1 MSTMEI
7 HTDIGSVITSLGLT
21 EADTGKLREFDRE
34 VRGVDGGNI
43 AYLTVDSDSGF
54 WSLQTERDDLIRY
67 SYMNRRQEGSKQV
80 KQWRSFVIKEGAILE
95 RAGDKWRQALS
106 SLRVGE
112 GESVHGMEEYPTL
125 PMEVVEALCAAVAVT
140 RRSAWVDS
148 EGGGRR
154 SSTMDDVTK
163 FVTEWV
169 YKAANPSRPP
179 PVLAS
184 NHKAEAKAAE
194 AAKAEWRI
202 ARIASTLPFM
212 AMSDEAG
219 SPQSGNQ
226 AAGFANASTGL
237 SSGKETLKWEPR
249 SAWVED
255 LAKTM
260 EGTHTVR
267 ESVDSQATLCLWN
280 PARPTIGME
289 LSQLT
294 EGGAWIAEMIQWS
307 LNNEGELHPAPTF
320 AIAIPEALKEWAKA
334 ALAHTQVSRAET
346 ISVDTRSPISSF
358 LDSVNR

>member
-1 MSTMEI
+1 MTYIKGTVSPTAPTLFPVFHLVATKPELPFLSFFLRNNRQIETMSTMEI

-148 EGGGRR
+148 EGGRR
-154 SSTMDDVTK
+154 
-163 FVTEWV
+163 
-169 YKAANPSRPP
+169 R
-179 PVLAS
+179 
-184 NHKAEAKAAE
+184 
-194 AAKAEWRI
+194 
-202 ARIASTLPFM
+202 
-212 AMSDEAG
+212 
-219 SPQSGNQ
+219 
-226 AAGFANASTGL
+226 
-237 SSGKETLKWEPR
+237 
-249 SAWVED
+249 
-255 LAKTM
+255 
-260 EGTHTVR
+260 
-267 ESVDSQATLCLWN
+267 
-280 PARPTIGME
+280 
-289 LSQLT
+289 
-294 EGGAWIAEMIQWS
+294 
-307 LNNEGELHPAPTF
+307 
-320 AIAIPEALKEWAKA
+320 
-334 ALAHTQVSRAET
+334 
-346 ISVDTRSPISSF
+346 
-358 LDSVNR
+358 

>member
-1 MSTMEI
+1 MSKEDMSERYN
-7 HTDIGSVITSLGLT
+7 HY
-21 EADTGKLREFDRE
+21 LRK
-34 VRGVDGGNI
+34 I
-43 AYLTVDSDSGF
+43 
-54 WSLQTERDDLIRY
+54 W
-67 SYMNRRQEGSKQV
+67 
-80 KQWRSFVIKEGAILE
+80 
-95 RAGDKWRQALS
+95 
-106 SLRVGE
+106 
-112 GESVHGMEEYPTL
+112 
-125 PMEVVEALCAAVAVT
+125 
-140 RRSAWVDS
+140 
-148 EGGGRR
+148 

-237 SSGKETLKWEPR
+237 SSGKETLKWGPR

-260 EGTHTVR
+260 GGTHTVR
-267 ESVDSQATLCLWN
+267 EPVDSQATLCLWN

-294 EGGAWIAEMIQWS
+294 EGGTWIAEMIQWS
-307 LNNEGELHPAPTF
+307 LNNEGELHPAPPF
-320 AIAIPEALKEWAKA
+320 SIAIPEALKEWAKA
-334 ALAHTQVSRAET
+334 ALGLTQVSRAGT